1 MHSLSFSILTRSL
14 AAAFV
19 LSLCLIACS
28 QQLETPGN
36 EATPTYRLTE
46 EATVEVTRTSTIRPP
61 TFTPEEKV
69 IRPDSSNIRHSVL
82 AGAWYPDDPEQLT
95 EMIDT
100 FLAAVKPIDGAPIAL
115 IAPHAGY
122 VFSGPVAAA
131 SFKQLEG
138 QDYDVAVIIASDHQ
152 PPLSAPISVW
162 VGGSFETPLGL
173 VPVDEA
179 LAEALIQSSPLIR
192 FFAAS
197 HEGEHPIEIQLPFLQ
212 RVCPDCAIL
221 PILMGSGDEEAIRAL
236 VEGLVLVLDDRRAV
250 IIASSDLS
258 HYPEYKAAIAVDI
271 ATLGAIET
279 GDAGLVQDTIR
290 ESMAEEVAG
299 LVTCACGQAP
309 IIVAMKTA
317 EALGADTITLL
328 RYANSGDSPFGEPD
342 RVVGYGAVMF
352 WHYVPPQLTAGRKAE
367 LLQLARDTITGYL
380 ESGVMPE
387 YETDD
392 PELLR
397 KSGAYVTLKKN
408 GELRGCIGHIRG
420 DKPLHQV
427 VQEMAVAAATSDKRF
442 PPLNLEELNEIDIEV
457 SVLSPLQRVADVEQI
472 EVGIHGLMIFKD
484 GRQGVLLP
492 QVAVENGWD
501 REQFLEQLCLKAG
514 LPGNCWVEKAGLYNF
529 SAKVFGETSS

>member
-19 LSLCLIACS
+19 LSLGLFACS
-28 QQLETPGN
+28 QQLEIPGN

-46 EATVEVTRTSTIRPP
+46 EATVEVTRTPTIRPP
-61 TFTPEEKV
+61 SSTHEEEAV
-69 IRPDSSNIRHSVL
+69 RPDSSNIRHSVL

-95 EMIDT
+95 EMIDS

-173 VPVDEA
+173 VMVDEA

-221 PILMGSGDEEAIRAL
+221 PILMGSEDEEAIRAL
-236 VEGLVLVLDDRRAV
+236 VEGLVSVLDDRRAV

-258 HYPEYKAAIAVDI
+258 HYPEYKAAIAVDT

-279 GDAGLVQDTIR
+279 DDAGLVQDTIQ

-317 EALGADTITLL
+317 EALGADTITVL

-420 DKPLHQV
+420 DNPLHQV
-427 VQEMAVAAATSDKRF
+427 VQEMAVAAGTSDKRF